1 MSKIEW
7 TEKTVNSIVGCTKC
21 SPGCEHCYAERMACR
36 LAGIES
42 TKHIYGPVI
51 TNGRWNGKIVC
62 NEKPLIEMVKRKKP
76 TVIFHN
82 SMGDTFHEK
91 AEWDIIKA
99 IFMYIEQSPQHTH
112 LILTKRVNNAL
123 RDSRRFD
130 WERYS
135 KHFWLGVTVC
145 SQDELWKLDILRDIP
160 AKKKFVSFEPLL
172 IFVKPD
178 LTGIDWVIVGAE
190 SGTGARPMNPI
201 WVKSISDQC
210 IDAGVPF
217 FFKQWG
223 GVRKRE
229 NGRSLDWKIWNQTP
243 KQELIV

>member
-51 TNGRWNGKIVC
+51 TNGKWNGKIVC
-62 NEKPLIEMVKRKKP
+62 NEEPLKKMAQRKKP
-76 TVIFHN
+76 TIIFHN

-112 LILTKRVNNAL
+112 LILTKRINNAL

-135 KHFWLGVTVC
+135 MHFWLGVTVC
-145 SQDELWKLDILRDIP
+145 NQDELWKLDILREIP

-172 IFVKPD
+172 TAVKPD
-178 LTGIDWVIVGAE
+178 LTGIDWVIVGGE
-190 SGTGARPMNPI
+190 SGPNRRHVPI
-201 WVKSISDQC
+201 EYFKALKNQC
-210 IDAGVPF
+210 VSVGIPF
-217 FFKQWG
+217 FFKQFSIANI
-223 GVRKRE
+223 VQKMPK
-229 NGRSLDWKIWNQTP
+229 LDGKIWNQTP
-243 KQELIV
+243 KIN